1 MAKMPAYKGETMAT
15 LLSLSRQQLLN
26 LAKAG
31 HIPRTVAGKYELI
44 PTVQAYIRYLRE
56 RSIGKGGGGERDDIA
71 SERMR
76 LTREQADKAAMENA
90 KARGDLIP
98 ASLVQKSI
106 ERAFSAFGARIDA
119 IPRKAVPRL
128 KGCSGDAAREKV
140 LRVMVKEAL
149 HELSAFDFSGIIR
162 SDGEG
167 SPVGGNGAA
176 APSGPDDQPV
186 GGRVPR
192 PVGGGKR
199 GAGQVEHVA
208 G

>member
-1 MAKMPAYKGETMAT
+1 MAGAT
-15 LLSLSRQQLLN
+15 YPVTVIAKLLDLTDRRVQQLTSE
-26 LAKAG
+26 G
-31 HIPRTVAGKYELI
+31 VIPKTERGRYELV
-44 PTVQAYIRYLRE
+44 PAVRGYVRYLRD
-56 RSIGKGGGGERDDIA
+56 RSIGKDGAVIPDIA
-71 SERMR
+71 SERAR
-76 LTREQADKAAMENA
+76 LTREQADKMAMENA
-90 KARGDLIP
+90 KARGELIP
-98 ASLVQKSI
+98 TPLVQKSI

-140 LRVMVKEAL
+140 LRELIREAL
-149 HELSAFDFSGIIR
+149 HELSSFDFSGIIR

-176 APSGPDDQPV
+176 TPSGPHDQPV

-192 PVGGGKR
+192 SVGGGKR

>member
-1 MAKMPAYKGETMAT
+1 MAGAT
-15 LLSLSRQQLLN
+15 YPVTVIAKLLDLTDRRVQQLTSE
-26 LAKAG
+26 G
-31 HIPRTVAGKYELI
+31 VIPKTERGRYELV
-44 PTVQAYIRYLRE
+44 PAVRGYVRYLRD
-56 RSIGKGGGGERDDIA
+56 RSIGKDGAVTPDIA
-71 SERMR
+71 SERAR
-76 LTREQADKAAMENA
+76 LTREQADKMAMENA
-90 KARGDLIP
+90 KARGELIP
-98 ASLVQKSI
+98 TPLVQKSI
-106 ERAFSAFGARIDA
+106 ERAFSAFGSRIDA

-140 LRVMVKEAL
+140 LREMIREAL

-176 APSGPDDQPV
+176 TPSGPDDQPV

-208 G
+208 R

>member
-1 MAKMPAYKGETMAT
+1 MAGAT
-15 LLSLSRQQLLN
+15 YPVTVIAKLLDLTDRRVQQLTSE
-26 LAKAG
+26 G
-31 HIPRTVAGKYELI
+31 VIPKTERGRYELV
-44 PTVQAYIRYLRE
+44 PAVRGYIRYLRD
-56 RSIGKGGGGERDDIA
+56 RSIGKDGAVIPDIA
-71 SERMR
+71 SERAR
-76 LTREQADKAAMENA
+76 LTREQADKMAMENA
-90 KARGDLIP
+90 KARGELIP
-98 ASLVQKSI
+98 TPLVQKSI
-106 ERAFSAFGARIDA
+106 ERAFSAFGSRIDA
-119 IPRKAVPRL
+119 VPRKAVPRL

-140 LRVMVKEAL
+140 LRELIREAL

-167 SPVGGNGAA
+167 SPLGGNGAA

-186 GGRVPR
+186 GGRIPR

>member
-1 MAKMPAYKGETMAT
+1 MAAQTYPVAVISKLLDLTPRRIRQLVDEGVIQRAEKG
-15 LLSLSRQQLLN
+15 R
-26 LAKAG
+26 
-31 HIPRTVAGKYELI
+31 YELV
-44 PTVQAYIRYLRE
+44 PSVRGYIRYLRD
-56 RSIGKGGGGERDDIA
+56 RSIGRDGEQSSDIA
-71 SERMR
+71 SERAR
-76 LTREQADKAAMENA
+76 LTREQADKMAMENA
-90 KARGDLIP
+90 KSRNELIP
-98 ASLVQKSI
+98 APLVQKSI
-106 ERAFSAFGARIDA
+106 ERAFSAFGSRIDA

-128 KGCSGDAAREKV
+128 KGCSGDAAREKL
-140 LRVMVKEAL
+140 LRELIREAL

-176 APSGPDDQPV
+176 TPAGPDDQPV
-186 GGRVPR
+186 GGPVPH